1 MTFWVISGAIAV
13 AVAALLVGAMRAARL
28 GDMTATKSDIA
39 VYKDQLAEVDRDLA
53 RGVLTEAEAD
63 AVRVEVSRRLLEADK
78 RGDELATEKQGHSG
92 VGIVLIAVIVLAGTF
107 AMYLNFGAPGYGDL
121 PMQARLA
128 ALEDARAD
136 RPGQAQAEEA
146 ALGSLPPPPPAEPEL
161 LQLMEQLRA
170 AVQANP
176 NDVQGL
182 TFLAQYEARL
192 GNLSAAREA
201 QARLI
206 DAKGADATIADQMT
220 LVDIMVFGAGGY
232 VSPEAEAV
240 VLQVLNSEPTSGAAR
255 YYLGLVE
262 AQTGRAD
269 RAFQVWSQLLEQSPP
284 NAPWVPV
291 IRAEIRQV
299 ALAAGIT
306 NYELPPV
313 SGLPALS
320 QDQIDAAEDMSPMER
335 AEMIQGMVGRL
346 ADRLAIEGGPPEDW
360 ARLISTLGVLGDQ
373 TRADAISREALQ
385 VFAGNA
391 SAISLIED
399 ARTRAGLGE

>member
-1 MTFWVISGAIAV
+1 MIFWVISGAIAV

-28 GDMTATKSDIA
+28 ADMTATKSDIA
-39 VYKDQLAEVDRDLA
+39 VYRDQLAEVNRDLA
-53 RGVLTEAEAD
+53 RGVLTEAEAE

-78 RGDELATEKQGHSG
+78 RGDEVTAEKQGHSG
-92 VGIVLIAVIVLAGTF
+92 VGIALIAAFVLAGTF
-107 AMYLNFGAPGYGDL
+107 AMYLNLGAPGYGDL

-146 ALGSLPPPPPAEPEL
+146 ARDSLPPAPPAEPEL

-170 AVQANP
+170 AIQSNP

-206 DAKGADATIADQMT
+206 DAKGADATPTDQMT

-240 VLQVLNSEPTSGAAR
+240 VLRVLNSEPTNGAAR

-299 ALAAGIT
+299 ALAAGVT
-306 NYELPPV
+306 NYELPPI
-313 SGLPALS
+313 SGLPALT
-320 QDQIDAAEDMSPMER
+320 QDQIDAAEEMSPLER

-373 TRADAISREALQ
+373 ARADTISREALQ

-399 ARTRAGLGE
+399 ARARAGLTE